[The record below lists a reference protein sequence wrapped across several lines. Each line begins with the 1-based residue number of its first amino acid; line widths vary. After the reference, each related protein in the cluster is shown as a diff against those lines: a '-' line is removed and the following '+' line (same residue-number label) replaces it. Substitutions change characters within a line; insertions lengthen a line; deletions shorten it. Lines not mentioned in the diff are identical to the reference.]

1 MNILNKASVL
11 AVAALALGVVSV
23 GESSAA
29 LNSRINLESEGIARS
44 SSDNRGLIDEFD
56 RLGQVELDDEYDR
69 LGKAVSQDWNEGDKL
84 DRLGRSVIDRRNGA
98 VGDELDRL
106 GKAVSQEWN
115 EGDELDRLGRS
126 VIDRRNGEVGDA
138 LERLGKAIADDSD
151 EFDRL
156 GRAIDHDIADED
168 IDRLG

>member
-1 MNILNKASVL
+1 M
-11 AVAALALGVVSV
+11 
-23 GESSAA
+23 
-29 LNSRINLESEGIARS
+29 
-44 SSDNRGLIDEFD
+44 
-56 RLGQVELDDEYDR
+56 
-69 LGKAVSQDWNEGDKL
+69 
-84 DRLGRSVIDRRNGA
+84 IDRRNGA